1 MLKKIG
7 NTFYILSFSLFIFLI
22 ISYYFSDENKRR
34 ANINRST
41 KVSEFEI
48 SNLPLLKNDTK
59 NIIVFSDDV
68 DDYKKK
74 KKRYKFWDL
83 ISK

>member
-68 DDYKKK
+68 DVYKKK